1 MGKHYSNLKL
11 LGVSL
16 VAGFSSLSVLAFDI
30 EETRTLTLKAAELE
44 SFEIDVSAGSLTV
57 IGKENSNEIHVSA
70 ELRVNQGEFEL
81 VLEQSGDSATLRTEV
96 GDGGWLG
103 ESPYINL
110 VVEVP
115 RRMALDI
122 TDGSGFIK
130 LHSINNAV
138 NIKDGSG
145 SIEVGDIKGN
155 LKIKD
160 GSGSLDVNKVDGSV
174 KVDDGS
180 GSIEVRNVTGP
191 VEIEDGSGGIVVTN
205 LKSTLDIEDGS
216 GSMSVSNIS
225 GHVTIDDGSG
235 SIDLNHLENG
245 VTILEE
251 GSGGLSMNDVKGDV
265 VKK

>member
-1 MGKHYSNLKL
+1 MGTHRSNLKL
-11 LGVSL
+11 LGTSL
-16 VAGFSSLSVLAFDI
+16 VIGLSSISVQAFDI
-30 EETRTLTLKAAELE
+30 EETRTLTLKATELK

-57 IGKENSNEIHVSA
+57 IGKQNINEIQVSA
-70 ELRVNQGEFEL
+70 ELRVNEGEFEL
-81 VLEQSGDSATLRTEV
+81 ELEQSGDSATLRTEV
-96 GDGGWLG
+96 GDGGWFG

-115 RRMALDI
+115 QRMAIDI

-138 NIKDGSG
+138 KIKDGSG
-145 SIEVGDIKGN
+145 SIEVADISGN

-174 KVDDGS
+174 WVDDGS

-205 LKSTLDIEDGS
+205 LKSTLNIEDGS
-216 GSMSVSNIS
+216 GSMSVSNID

-251 GSGGLSMNDVKGDV
+251 GSGGLSMSNVRGDV
-265 VKK
+265 IKR